1 VSEFLRILMAGKGKM
16 GLLSL
21 RLKYYSWL
29 AIFVWTGCIAVSILW
44 NLFEH
49 RENIHKIA
57 RNSAQVTF
65 ENDILYRKWAAK
77 QGGVYVPIT
86 EGTPPNPYLKI
97 PNREVTTSSGL
108 PLTLVNPAYMARQ
121 VNQMATELHGSL
133 GHITSLNPIRP
144 ENKPDLWEAAALKSF
159 ENGIEE
165 VAALEKIEDKEY
177 MRMMRPF
184 VVEKSCLKCHAA
196 QGYKEGD
203 IRGGISVSVLMEPL
217 WAIEKP
223 HLIRMSLVHFFLWMM
238 GILGITMSRKSL
250 VKQVLAREG
259 AEAALVEKTEQ
270 IEASN
275 KELES
280 FSYSVSH
287 DLRVPLR
294 AISGFSQIILKK
306 EGKRFDEETRR
317 RFQVIMDNAENMGR
331 LIDDLLAFSRLGRQE
346 VSRTDLDMDELIR
359 DTWQELVTI
368 HPDRKMSLTIG
379 QMPTASGDRTLIRQV
394 YSNLL
399 GNAIKFTQGMN
410 PAAIEAGCFVQ
421 KNETVYYVRDN
432 GVGFDMKYYDKLF
445 GVFQR
450 LHSEEMYKGT
460 GIGLALVQRI
470 INRHG
475 GRIWAE
481 SEPDKGA
488 TFYFSLRR
496 TG

>member
-1 VSEFLRILMAGKGKM
+1 M
-16 GLLSL
+16 
-21 RLKYYSWL
+21 
-29 AIFVWTGCIAVSILW
+29 
-44 NLFEH
+44 
-49 RENIHKIA
+49 
-57 RNSAQVTF
+57 
-65 ENDILYRKWAAK
+65 
-77 QGGVYVPIT
+77 
-86 EGTPPNPYLKI
+86 
-97 PNREVTTSSGL
+97 
-108 PLTLVNPAYMARQ
+108 
-121 VNQMATELHGSL
+121 
-133 GHITSLNPIRP
+133 
-144 ENKPDLWEAAALKSF
+144 
-159 ENGIEE
+159 
-165 VAALEKIEDKEY
+165 
-177 MRMMRPF
+177 
-184 VVEKSCLKCHAA
+184 
-196 QGYKEGD
+196 
-203 IRGGISVSVLMEPL
+203 
-217 WAIEKP
+217 
-223 HLIRMSLVHFFLWMM
+223 
-238 GILGITMSRKSL
+238 
-250 VKQVLAREG
+250 
-259 AEAALVEKTEQ
+259 
-270 IEASN
+270 
-275 KELES
+275 
-280 FSYSVSH
+280 
-287 DLRVPLR
+287 
-294 AISGFSQIILKK
+294 ILKK